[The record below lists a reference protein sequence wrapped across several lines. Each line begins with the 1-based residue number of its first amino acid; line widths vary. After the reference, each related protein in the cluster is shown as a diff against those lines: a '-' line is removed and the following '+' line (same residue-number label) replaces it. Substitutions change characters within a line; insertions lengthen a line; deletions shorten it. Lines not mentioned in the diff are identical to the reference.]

1 MINLDK
7 ENFEQTIETGAKV
20 VVFSSM
26 HCGPCRMM
34 VPILEDINQCD
45 VYKLD
50 VYDDLDLANKMNVEA
65 VPTILFLRDGKEV
78 SRLVGVQSK
87 AEIDE
92 QIDSML
98 NG

>member
-7 ENFEQTIETGAKV
+7 ERFEQTIETGAKV
-20 VVFSSM
+20 IVFSST